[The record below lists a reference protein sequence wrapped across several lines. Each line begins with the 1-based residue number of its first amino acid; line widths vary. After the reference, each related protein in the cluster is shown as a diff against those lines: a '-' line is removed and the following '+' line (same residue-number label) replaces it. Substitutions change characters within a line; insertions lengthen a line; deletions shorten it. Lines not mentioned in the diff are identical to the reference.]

1 VSTSARD
8 WAWLQRLP
16 RLPNGAQATAK
27 LVLLYLAERADANG
41 VCWPSFAAIAQ
52 ATGSTPPAVNRALR
66 RLTELGLV
74 VATRRSDALGRRSS
88 SRYELRVATPRT
100 TGEPDV
106 LRSPPQARAPDT
118 APAGAPLPTP
128 PPSVPRRPKIVRQGG
143 TAVPDRI
150 DLDDGLLAIARE
162 AGLSAEQAR
171 RELDACVDW
180 HRANGRR
187 RVDWQATARNWLRKS
202 AQLGGS
208 RPAGLFDQGVALP
221 RPSDH
226 GAWQSLGQ
234 RFGLQARP
242 GEEWAVFQARIRA
255 NVERARDA

>member
-1 VSTSARD
+1 VSSSARD
-8 WAWLQRLP
+8 WAWQQRLP

-27 LVLLYLAERADANG
+27 LVLLYLAERADPNG

-52 ATGSTPPAVNRALR
+52 ATGSTLPAVNRALR

-88 SRYELRVATPRT
+88 SRYELRVATPQT
-100 TGEPDV
+100 KAEHDV
-106 LRSPPQARAPDT
+106 LRTQPQARGT
-118 APAGAPLPTP
+118 ATADAPLPTP
-128 PPSVPRRPKIVRQGG
+128 PPSTTRQPHPSQRSG

-150 DLDDGLLAIARE
+150 DLDDRLLAIARE
-162 AGLSAEQAR
+162 VGLSAEQAR

-208 RPAGLFDQGVALP
+208 RPVGLFDPGIALP

-242 GEEWAVFQARIRA
+242 GEEWAAFQARIRA
-255 NVERARDA
+255 NVERAREA